1 MSGDRAAA
9 AALIRCAIRDRVRR
23 TGTYV
28 RFRLRIALHAL
39 GQPAF
44 LCRIAF
50 RQKQNLIAPGS
61 RSERASSQRVV
72 KVASEISPRDDEL
85 KMLDAAMSR
94 IMGDLDIPDLPP
106 EVRAPLKLELGV
118 LVQMWFD
125 LHGERQKSSSIQI
138 RTVLWACSTWWAV
151 QQAAQWTWADS
162 CWDMVAAR
170 RGFPI
175 VHTVTRR
182 DRAGN
187 RPRGIT
193 NRLPQS
199 Q

>member
-138 RTVLWACSTWWAV
+138 RTVLLGLFHLVGSPAGGAMDV
-151 QQAAQWTWADS
+151 GRQLLGYG
-162 CWDMVAAR
+162 R
-170 RGFPI
+170 R
-175 VHTVTRR
+175 T
-182 DRAGN
+182 A
-187 RPRGIT
+187 
-193 NRLPQS
+193 RLPYCSHRNSEGSSRQS
-199 Q
+199 T